1 MTCNKCGK
9 EVAEGSKF
17 CGECGAPIANIENV
31 QENNVLNNV
40 SNQSNYNSNEK
51 KTDNF
56 STISLILGIVAIVLV
71 LISKPLGAVVAVV
84 GLVFGLITKSR
95 DKIRGWGIGLNIA
108 AFFILAIIV
117 VFNIVS
123 NPKFLNQLYN
133 ELDYSSSDNYVAG
146 TWNCSNFDGS
156 GAEDDYSVTM
166 KLNKDNT
173 FVFGEYG
180 DLSNNHAGG
189 KYTFEDEKDK
199 NENTTNGYKYFLINL
214 NGNSNDYVVDGVS
227 QNKSFDAK
235 FEIGITSVNT
245 KKQAIL
251 MNYYTYQMYYCYLE
265 N

>member
-1 MTCNKCGK
+1 MICNKCGK
-9 EVAEGSKF
+9 KVTDDSKF
-17 CGECGAPIANIENV
+17 CGECGAPIENV

-40 SNQSNYNSNEK
+40 SNQNNYNSNMNK
-51 KTDNF
+51 NDNF
-56 STISLILGIVAIVLV
+56 ATISLILGIVAIVLV

-108 AFFILAIIV
+108 AFFILAVIV
-117 VFNIVS
+117 VSKVLLS
-123 NPKFLNQLYN
+123 PDTLNQLYN

-146 TWNCSNFDGS
+146 TWNCSNFDGA

-189 KYTFEDEKDK
+189 KYTFEDEKEK
-199 NENTTNGYKYFLINL
+199 NENTSNGYKYFILNM
-214 NGNSNDYVVDGVS
+214 NGNSSDYVVDGVD
-227 QNKSFDAK
+227 QNRSFDAK

-245 KKQAIL
+245 KKQAVL

-265 N
+265 K

>member
-1 MTCNKCGK
+1 MICNKCGK
-9 EVAEGSKF
+9 EVVDGAKF
-17 CGECGAPIANIENV
+17 CVECGAPIDKEENV
-31 QENNVLNNV
+31 QANNIS
-40 SNQSNYNSNEK
+40 SNIGSGSIEK

-56 STISLILGIVAIVLV
+56 ATVSLILGVVAIVLV
-71 LISKPLGAVVAVV
+71 IVANILGVPVAIIGLI
-84 GLVFGLITKSR
+84 FGLITKSR
-95 DKIRGWGIGLNIA
+95 EKIRGWGIGLNIA
-108 AFFILAIIV
+108 AFLILAV
-117 VFNIVS
+117 MVAFNIVS

-146 TWNCSNFDGS
+146 TWNCSNFNGS
-156 GAEDDYSVTM
+156 GADNDYSVTM

-173 FVFGEYG
+173 FLFGEYG

-189 KYTFEDEKDK
+189 NYTFEDEKDK
-199 NENTTNGYKYFLINL
+199 NENTTNGYKYFLINM

-235 FEIGITSVNT
+235 FEMGITSVNT